1 MHEIAEWPN
10 LISHFIFKSYKNLK
24 SAFSLSSK
32 NDLFVERTP
41 DEIYLQAQHIK
52 SASRL
57 T

>member
-24 SAFSLSSK
+24 SAFSSSTN